1 MNAATELRVGIVGCG
16 GIANGKHMPNIKK
29 VPNVKMVAF
38 CDLVLERA
46 ERAAKEYGTPDAKV
60 FTDYKDLVAL
70 ADVDV
75 VHVLTPN
82 YAHSFI
88 SVAAL
93 DAGKH
98 VMCEKPMAM
107 TYAEAQSMCE
117 AAKRNNKLL
126 TIGYQSRSTSSSQY
140 LKKLIKEGELG
151 DVYFIKCPAI
161 RRRGVPGWGVFID
174 KAQQGGGPLIDI
186 ATHSIDNALFITGM
200 YDVESVMGSS
210 YLKLG
215 KTQMESNEWGSYD
228 IDKFTTE
235 DAAFAFVKFKNGCT
249 MIVETSWMLNT
260 LEGGSTIFCGDKA
273 GASLGDEITI
283 NGNKG
288 PNLYTHKI
296 KALPKNRMYF
306 KDNNFSAEEYEQRQW
321 YAAIRE
327 GTELLTKPEEAA
339 VVTKIIEAIYTSS
352 ETGKAVYF
360 D

>member
-1 MNAATELRVGIVGCG
+1 MNANTEIRVGIVGCG

-38 CDLVLERA
+38 CDIVIERA
-46 ERAAKEYGTPDAKV
+46 EQAKKDYGTPDAEV

-70 ADVDV
+70 KDLDV

-88 SVAAL
+88 TVAAL

-107 TYAEAQSMCE
+107 TFAEAQAMCD

-126 TIGYQSRSTSSSQY
+126 TIGYQSRSTPTSQY
-140 LKKLIKEGELG
+140 LRKLVKDGALGEI
-151 DVYFIKCPAI
+151 YFIKCPAI

-174 KAQQGGGPLIDI
+174 KEQQGGGPLIDI
-186 ATHSIDNALFITGM
+186 ATHSIDNALYISGM
-200 YDVESVMGSS
+200 YDVESVMGST

-215 KTQMESNEWGSYD
+215 KTQMESNEWGGYD

-260 LEGGSTIFCGDKA
+260 TESGSTIFCGDKA
-273 GASLGDEITI
+273 GASIGNEVTI
-283 NGNKG
+283 NGNIG
-288 PNLYTHKI
+288 PNLYTQKVQTG
-296 KALPKNRMYF
+296 AKNRDYF
-306 KDNNFSAEEYEQRQW
+306 KNSNFNPEEYEQHQW
-321 YAAIRE
+321 YSAIRE

-339 VVTKIIEAIYTSS
+339 VVTKIIEAIYKSA